1 MCGIIGGLNVG
12 DRKLL
17 HQMCNNLIHR
27 GPDDEGIFDEKNI
40 GLGVRRLSI
49 IDVDGGKQPISNE
62 TQDIWTVFN
71 GEIYNYKEIKHD
83 LIKKGHKFQT
93 DSDTETIVHA
103 YEEYGLDFVK
113 ILRGMFAIAIWD
125 HCQKKII
132 LVRDRVGIK
141 PLYYWIKEN
150 KLLFSSEL
158 KALLECDEIE
168 LSINEN
174 AINDYLSFLYVPPPK
189 TIFQNIY
196 KLLPGEILIFNQNG
210 QHTTQ
215 TYWDI
220 EFSNNQYTEEEYTK
234 KLRRLLEE
242 SIDLRM
248 VSDVSVGVLLSS
260 GLDSSIVATLASKKS
275 SYEINTY
282 TVGFEDA
289 EDESYNELKESKEFA
304 EKIGTNHNEII
315 VNSQD
320 ALKQLDNVIWQLD
333 EPFGNPT
340 TTLNYIISEFASRSS
355 KVVLSGVGG
364 DEMFGGY
371 PKYKA
376 LKIFENYSKI
386 PNSIIKNLNVLVQ
399 KLPDLSGENIVKAKR
414 FFGSWKKDQIEQYIS
429 LVSYFSDKEK
439 EKIIGNRN
447 KSYVDEI
454 KKMFTQAEKQ
464 KAKDFF
470 QKMFYVECKSYLPNN
485 ILEYTDKTSM
495 AVSLETREP
504 LLDHKIVEFAANIP
518 FNLKI
523 KKGSTKYILKQ
534 AVKDIIPKEVLN
546 RKKRGFTPPLINWL
560 NKNIEELESKYISKN
575 KIKERG
581 IIEYNEI
588 EKLFTHFKEGKKQN
602 YMKIWSIIC
611 LEAWFNEMEKRKIMI
626 SQY

>member
-1 MCGIIGGLNVG
+1 MCGIIGALNLG
-12 DRKLL
+12 DKRLL
-17 HQMCNNLIHR
+17 HEMCDKLVHR
-27 GPDDEGIFDEKNI
+27 GPDEEGIFDEKNI
-40 GLGVRRLSI
+40 GLGIRRLSI

-71 GEIYNYKEIKHD
+71 GEIYNYKEIQQE
-83 LIKKGHKFQT
+83 LIKKGHKFET
-93 DSDTETIVHA
+93 NSDTETIVHA

-113 ILRGMFAIAIWD
+113 KLRGMFAIAIWD
-125 HCQKKII
+125 HRQNKVI

-150 KLLFSSEL
+150 KLLFASEL
-158 KALLECDEIE
+158 KALLQCDEVK
-168 LSINEN
+168 LVINKD

-210 QHTTQ
+210 EHMTQ

-220 EFSNNQYTEEEYTK
+220 KFSNNQHTEEEYTK
-234 KLRRLLEE
+234 KLRQLLEE
-242 SIDLRM
+242 SMDLRM
-248 VSDVSVGVLLSS
+248 VSDVPVGVLLSS
-260 GLDSSIVATLASKKS
+260 GLDSSIVAALASKKS
-275 SYEINTY
+275 PYEINTY

-289 EDESYNELKESKEFA
+289 KDKSYNELKESKKFA
-304 EKIGTNHNEII
+304 EKLGTNHNEII

-320 ALKQLDNVIWQLD
+320 ALNQLDNVVWQLD

-376 LKIFENYSKI
+376 LKIFDDFSKI
-386 PNSIIKNLNVLVQ
+386 PNFVVKDLNKLIQ
-399 KLPDLSGENIVKAKR
+399 KLPDSAGENIVKSKR
-414 FFGSWKKDQIEQYIS
+414 FFGAWKKDQIEQYIS
-429 LVSYFSDKEK
+429 FVTYFSNKEK
-439 EKIIGNRN
+439 EKMLGGGNE
-447 KSYVDEI
+447 SYEDRI
-454 KKMFTQAEKQ
+454 KKMFMKAEKQ
-464 KAKDFF
+464 GAKDFF
-470 QKMFYVECKSYLPNN
+470 EKMFYVECKSYLPNN

-495 AVSLETREP
+495 ATSLETREP
-504 LLDHKIVEFAANIP
+504 LLDHRIVEFAANIP

-523 KKGSTKYILKQ
+523 KNGSTKYILKQ
-534 AVKDIIPKEVLN
+534 AVKDIIPREVLN

-560 NKNIEELESKYISKN
+560 DKNIRELESKYISKN

-581 IIEYNEI
+581 IIDYDEV
-588 EKLFTHFKEGKKQN
+588 EKIFTQFKEGKKHN

-611 LEAWFNEMEKRKIMI
+611 LEAWFRELEKREIMI
-626 SQY
+626 N